1 MCFSATASLIAGG
14 VLSAAGIGAL
24 AVTRERR
31 VVPFAAIPLL
41 FGVQQA
47 AEGVVWLAA
56 AGGDAALQSCAS
68 AGFLAF
74 AQVIWPIYAPLA
86 VLALEPRG
94 WRRSAMWACAGAG
107 LIVALVMLHGLLTAF
122 VPGVPEGGHVRYTLA
137 YWNEFRDAGMLVPL
151 LALYVLATC
160 VSLML
165 SRERLVQAFGAIV
178 LMALLVTAVA
188 YEAWL
193 FSVWCF
199 FAACL
204 SAMVVAFAIRRA
216 RTS

>member
-41 FGVQQA
+41 FGLQQA

-56 AGGDAALQSCAS
+56 AGGDVALQSCAS

-74 AQVIWPIYAPLA
+74 AQVIWPVYAPLA
-86 VLALEPRG
+86 VLALEPPG
-94 WRRSAMWACAGAG
+94 WRRRVMGVCAGAG

-122 VPGVPEGGHVRYTLA
+122 VPGVPEGGHIRYTLA
-137 YWNEFRDAGMLVPL
+137 YWDEFRAAGALVPL
-151 LALYVLATC
+151 LGLYVLATC
-160 VSLML
+160 VSLMI
-165 SRERLVQAFGAIV
+165 SRERLVQVFGAVV
-178 LMALLVTAVA
+178 LAALVVTAVA

-199 FAACL
+199 FAAVL
-204 SAMVVAFAIRRA
+204 SAIVVVFTIRRA